1 MLPKK
6 SYICGVNLIPKIF
19 TAMKIGIPKEIKNNE
34 NRVGMTPAG
43 VAELVKHG
51 HEVFVQH
58 TAGESSGFADQ
69 EYEKMGAKI
78 LPTIED
84 VYQAAD
90 MIIKVK
96 EPIES
101 EYNLVK
107 EGQLVF
113 TYFHFACSKPLT
125 EAMIKSK
132 GVCLAYETVQLA
144 DRSLPL
150 LTPMSEIAGRMAT
163 INGTYYLQKTKGG
176 NGKLICGVPGV
187 KPAKVVVL
195 GGGIVGQAAARVAAG
210 MGADVIITDISLPR
224 LREIAATM
232 PANVNTL
239 YSSSQNVANEIK
251 DADIVVGAV
260 LIPGA
265 KAPHL
270 ITRDMLKT
278 MQPGA
283 VLVDVAIDQGGCFE
297 TSHPT
302 THSEPVYEIDGVIH
316 YAVANI
322 PGAVPYTS
330 TSALTNATLKY
341 ALALAD
347 KGWRKACKEDEA
359 LFKGL
364 NIVEG
369 KVTFKAVADVFGLP
383 YEPIEL

>member
-6 SYICGVNLIPKIF
+6 SYICGVNLIPKIY

-302 THSEPVYEIDGVIH
+302 THSEPVYEVDGVIH

>member
-1 MLPKK
+1 
-6 SYICGVNLIPKIF
+6 
-19 TAMKIGIPKEIKNNE
+19 MKIGIPKEIKNNE

-163 INGTYYLQKTKGG
+163 ISGTYYLQKTKGG

-302 THSEPVYEIDGVIH
+302 THSEPVYEVDGVIH